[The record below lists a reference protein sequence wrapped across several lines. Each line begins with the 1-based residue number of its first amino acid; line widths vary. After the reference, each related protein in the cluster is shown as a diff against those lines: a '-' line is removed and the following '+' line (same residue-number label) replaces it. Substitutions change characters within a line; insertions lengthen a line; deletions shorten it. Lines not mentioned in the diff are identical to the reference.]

1 MSTWQQWLITAWIVL
16 VFAYFLRSLV
26 ATLG

>member
-16 VFAYFLRSLV
+16 AFGYFLRSLL
-26 ATLG
+26 ATLS